1 MKLII
6 EIPDDYK
13 ELFWKERCKSKFDSI
28 ATNEFGYVLR
38 KAFENGTAC
47 QVGHFIDVEGG
58 VECSECGYWY
68 PHAPIAKERI
78 KYCNECGVKLEAQDA
93 DRD

>member
-6 EIPDDYK
+6 EIPDDYE
-13 ELFWKERCKSKFDSI
+13 ELFWKERCKSKFNGL

-38 KAFENGTAC
+38 KAFENGAVY
-47 QVGHFIDVEGG
+47 QVGHWIDVEGG
-58 VECSECGYWY
+58 VECSECGHWY
-68 PHAPIAKERI
+68 PHASIAKARI
-78 KYCNECGVKLEAQDA
+78 KYCSECGVKLEVRDA